1 MRNNKASKLIIL
13 AFILGF
19 ITLILLRIYAIAN
32 MNDLLQGN
40 EKLSYEL
47 RAGNYLR
54 TVDHNL
60 LSIENRIRATI
71 ATNDTSHLSGIDE
84 KSNELRRYL
93 DSLKGG
99 NIDPNYQKDLNQLAK
114 RANDKLVVA
123 HQLEYLFQKTGKLN
137 DTSFIANPRARMV
150 ADEITAITNNIY
162 DRRQLVMTRLSS
174 QISENGRIAQQV
186 GNVFL
191 VMVLISSCLLCWY
204 IITQLNK
211 QHRLIAQLDISERK
225 AQDAL
230 KIKENFLAN
239 MSHEIRTPLNSILG
253 FTNLLRKQ
261 ELNKVS
267 QEFVHSIQ
275 GAGENLLAIINDIL
289 DLSKIEAGMMRIV
302 NQPFSIRGL
311 MHSIET
317 LFSQKLSEKRLIFSY
332 EVDPE
337 VPDTLLGD
345 ATRLTQIL
353 VNLIGNAIKFSEQGK
368 ITIHVY
374 SNRQE
379 NTKALQLAFTVK
391 DNGIGIEK
399 EKLNLI
405 FDRFNQAE
413 EYITRNYGG
422 TGLGLSIV
430 KNLVVL
436 QQGTISVKSEP
447 GKGTEFSFT
456 LPYTIADDQIA
467 HIDQQNQET
476 FKEYI
481 NPLLE
486 ILVVDDNTMNQS
498 LIKHLLM
505 QWNASFDIVSNGI
518 EAIDQLKLKKYT
530 LILMDIQMPKMDGY
544 AATDFIRRELKLEL
558 PIIAMTAHA
567 MAGEREKCISYGMN
581 EYIAKPI
588 NEDDLFK
595 IISRFIEPKPYVEVP
610 SQVTADSYQF
620 IDLTYM
626 KDISKGNRVYE
637 KKVTGQF
644 ISFIPE
650 DLIAIHEA
658 YQQQDFKKINS
669 VAHNMKTSV
678 SIMGLLPL
686 LKPCL
691 DTLEFSQTDS
701 VDVVAAIA
709 KLDGICKNAVTESRH
724 LFEGMDSI

>member
-1 MRNNKASKLIIL
+1 MRNNRVSNLIIL

-19 ITLILLRIYAIAN
+19 ITLVLLRIYAIAN
-32 MNDLLQGN
+32 MDDLLRGN
-40 EKLSYEL
+40 KKLSHEL
-47 RAGNYLR
+47 RAVNYLR

-84 KSNELRRYL
+84 KTTELRRYL

-99 NIDPNYQKDLNQLAK
+99 NNDPKYQKDLNQLAK

-123 HQLEYLFQKTGKLN
+123 HQLEFLFNKTGKLN

-150 ADEITAITNNIY
+150 ADEITAITSNIF
-162 DRRQLVMTRLSS
+162 DRRQQVMSSLSR
-174 QISENGRIAQQV
+174 QISEKGRIAQLV

-191 VMVLISSCLLCWY
+191 VLVLLSSCLLCWY
-204 IITQLNK
+204 IISQLNK
-211 QHRLIAQLDISERK
+211 QHLLIAQLDISEKK
-225 AQDAL
+225 ALDAL

-261 ELNKVS
+261 ELNAVS
-267 QEFVHSIQ
+267 QEFVYSIQ

-317 LFSQKLSEKRLIFSY
+317 LFSQKLSEKRLSFSC
-332 EVDPE
+332 EINEE

-368 ITIHVY
+368 IRIYVY
-374 SNRQE
+374 STRPING
-379 NTKALQLAFTVK
+379 KAIQLAFNVT

-430 KNLVVL
+430 RNLIVL

-447 GKGTEFSFT
+447 GKGTEFNFT
-456 LPYTIADDQIA
+456 LPYLIADDQIA

-481 NPLLE
+481 NPLLK
-486 ILVVDDNTMNQS
+486 ILVVDDNAMNQS

-505 QWNASFDIVSNGI
+505 QWNASFDIVSNGL
-518 EAIDQLKLKKYT
+518 EAVDQLKQKKYN

-595 IISRFIEPKPYVEVP
+595 IISRFIEPKPYHETYTEP
-610 SQVTADSYQF
+610 PAESYRF

-626 KDISKGNRVYE
+626 KDISKGNLIYE
-637 KKVTGQF
+637 KKVISQF
-644 ISFIPE
+644 ITFIPQ
-650 DLIAIHEA
+650 DLIALQEA
-658 YQQQDFKKINS
+658 YQQQDFKKINT

-678 SIMGLLPL
+678 AIMGLLPI
-686 LKPCL
+686 LKACL
-691 DTLEFSQTDS
+691 DILEFSNADTPAVS
-701 VDVVAAIA
+701 TAIA
-709 KLDGICKNAVTESRH
+709 ELDSICKNAVTESRH
-724 LFEGMDSI
+724 LLESM

>member
-1 MRNNKASKLIIL
+1 MRNNRVSNLIIL

-19 ITLILLRIYAIAN
+19 ITLVLLRIYAIAN
-32 MNDLLQGN
+32 MDDLLRGN
-40 EKLSYEL
+40 KKLSHEL
-47 RAGNYLR
+47 RAVNYLR

-84 KSNELRRYL
+84 KTTELRRYL

-99 NIDPNYQKDLNQLAK
+99 NNDPKYQKDLNQLAK

-123 HQLEYLFQKTGKLN
+123 HQLEYLFNKTGKLN

-150 ADEITAITNNIY
+150 ADEITAITSNIF
-162 DRRQLVMTRLSS
+162 DRRQQVMSSLSR
-174 QISENGRIAQQV
+174 QISEKGRIAQLV

-191 VMVLISSCLLCWY
+191 VLVLLSSCLLCWY
-204 IITQLNK
+204 IISQLNK
-211 QHRLIAQLDISERK
+211 QHLLIAQLDISEKK
-225 AQDAL
+225 ALDAL

-261 ELNKVS
+261 ELNAVS
-267 QEFVHSIQ
+267 QEFVYSIQ

-317 LFSQKLSEKRLIFSY
+317 LFSQKLSEKRLSFSC
-332 EVDPE
+332 EINEE

-368 ITIHVY
+368 IRIYVY
-374 SNRQE
+374 STRPING
-379 NTKALQLAFTVK
+379 KAIQLAFNVT

-430 KNLVVL
+430 RNLIVL

-447 GKGTEFSFT
+447 GKGTEFNFT
-456 LPYTIADDQIA
+456 LPYLIADDQIA

-481 NPLLE
+481 NPLLK
-486 ILVVDDNTMNQS
+486 ILVVDDNAMNQS

-505 QWNASFDIVSNGI
+505 QWNASFDIVSNGL
-518 EAIDQLKLKKYT
+518 EAVDQLKQKKYN

-595 IISRFIEPKPYVEVP
+595 IISRFIEPKPYHETYTEP
-610 SQVTADSYQF
+610 PAESYRF

-626 KDISKGNRVYE
+626 KDISKGNLIYE
-637 KKVTGQF
+637 KKVISQF
-644 ISFIPE
+644 ITFIPQ
-650 DLIAIHEA
+650 DLIALQEA
-658 YQQQDFKKINS
+658 YQQQDFKKINT

-678 SIMGLLPL
+678 AIMGLLPI
-686 LKPCL
+686 LKACL
-691 DTLEFSQTDS
+691 DVLEFSNADTPAVS
-701 VDVVAAIA
+701 TAIA
-709 KLDGICKNAVTESRH
+709 ELDSICKNAVTESRH
-724 LFEGMDSI
+724 LLESM